1 MIIKSILDLYIL
13 AFQNYGIELI
23 LDFVRGLFTVKHK
36 AKGTRGLLLYTVK
49 SNFFD
54 IADEHSKW

>member
-36 AKGTRGLLLYTVK
+36 AKGDSWALIIHCK
-49 SNFFD
+49 
-54 IADEHSKW
+54 I